1 MDEQPTVL
9 LVEDDPL
16 VLDAAVETLV
26 EGGCTVW
33 SASNYGDALDAL
45 KDCPQGSILVTD
57 IVLDGPR
64 TGLELVEE
72 AHSRRP
78 DLGIIILSGE
88 IRPDSSSLPGKS
100 LFCTK
105 PCAPGALL
113 DLVKTCQDW

>member
-1 MDEQPTVL
+1 MEQQPTVL

-16 VLDAAVETLV
+16 VLDAAVETL
-26 EGGCTVW
+26 EDGGCTVW
-33 SASNYGDALDAL
+33 SASSYADALDAL
-45 KDCPQGSILVTD
+45 KDCPQGSVLVTD
-57 IVLDGPR
+57 IVLDGPES
-64 TGLELVEE
+64 GLELVEE

-88 IRPDSSSLPGKS
+88 VRPDSGTLPGKS

-113 DLVKTCQDW
+113 DLVRTCRDW